1 MDAIVAK
8 ALQEGLG
15 YAGFVVL
22 LYYILKQQEKRDAK
36 QDSRDEKSGERES
49 TYQRVILE
57 LTKNFEAINNIA
69 CTVDSIKIKVE
80 ELLKNDER

>member
-1 MDAIVAK
+1 MDAVLTK
-8 ALQEGLG
+8 ALSEGLG
-15 YAGFVVL
+15 YGLFCVL

-57 LTKNFEAINNIA
+57 LTKNFEAINNIS
-69 CTVDSIKIKVE
+69 CTVETIKIKVE